1 MYVCVCNAVTERH
14 IFEAARSGM
23 TRLRHLREALG
34 VTAECGRCAKCAH
47 QCLRDA
53 LNRPDGGDG
62 SGLRLQ
68 TQLHSPFSLV
78 PEAT

>member
-14 IFEAARSGM
+14 IAEAARTGM

-53 LNRPDGGDG
+53 LVSQDGCGA
-62 SGLRLQ
+62 SSLRQ
-68 TQLHSPFSLV
+68 GTNPAFSFSL
-78 PEAT
+78 EAP